1 MKPKTIETETIYQGK
16 VFDVRKDTV
25 REENNEYVREI
36 VEHQGSA
43 VIVPLFSDHTI
54 ALVRQYRH
62 PAEKYLYEL
71 PAGTLE
77 DDEDPKRG
85 ARRELEE
92 EIGVRAEK
100 IEKLTEF
107 WVSPGFLTEKMYVF
121 LARELS
127 ETEQNLD
134 EDESIEIKKL
144 TFAEAFEMI
153 RENKIEDAKTMVGL
167 VMAGAKFGYAYQ

>member
-25 REENNEYVREI
+25 REEDNEYVREI

-43 VIVPLFSDHTI
+43 VIVPVFSDHTI

-62 PAEKYLYEL
+62 PAEKHLYEL

-77 DDEDPKRG
+77 NDEDPKQG

-134 EDESIEIKKL
+134 DDESIEIETF

-153 RENKIEDAKTMVGL
+153 SENRIEDAKTMVGL
-167 VMAGAKFGYAYQ
+167 MMAGAKFGFVYQ